1 MTKKKKNIYSFERGY
16 SQIPYKDL
24 KNVKTEI
31 MDALSITSRSQWYE
45 RLWGNVVPNVEEK
58 TAIEQVFTKYK
69 VKKTEIWG
77 N

>member
-1 MTKKKKNIYSFERGY
+1 MTRNKRNIHSFKRGY
-16 SQIPYKDL
+16 SLIPYKDL
-24 KNVKTEI
+24 KNVKNEI

-58 TAIEQVFTKYK
+58 AAIEQVFMKYRI
-69 VKKTEIWG
+69 KKTEIWG

>member
-1 MTKKKKNIYSFERGY
+1 MTKKKKNIHSFKRGY

-24 KNVKTEI
+24 KKVKTEI

-58 TAIEQVFTKYK
+58 NAIEQVFTKYK